1 MGKLDNGA
9 QRVALPLFLS
19 VLVFAAASGC
29 VSIRTYQAYEGE
41 TLPKSKIAILRET
54 KKFYL
59 ISFCKSDLETID
71 GKDVNLAGLVEMLP
85 GPHKVSFRL
94 EYVALRL
101 VSEHRQGLFEFQ
113 AEAGH
118 VYKLDVAKCTSIPPL
133 QAWIEDKTTGKVVAG
148 SKP

>member
-1 MGKLDNGA
+1 MGELDNGA
-9 QRVALPLFLS
+9 QRVALPLFLF
-19 VLVFAAASGC
+19 VLVFAAVSGC
-29 VSIRTYQAYEGE
+29 VSVRTYQAYEGE

-71 GKDVNLAGLVEMLP
+71 GKDVNEAGLVEMLP

-94 EYVALRL
+94 EYVTWG
-101 VSEHRQGLFEFQ
+101 SEYRQGSFEFQ

-118 VYKLDVAKCTSIPPL
+118 VYKLDVAKCTGIPPL
-133 QAWIEDKTTGKVVAG
+133 QAWIEDKTTRKVVAG
-148 SKP
+148 TKP